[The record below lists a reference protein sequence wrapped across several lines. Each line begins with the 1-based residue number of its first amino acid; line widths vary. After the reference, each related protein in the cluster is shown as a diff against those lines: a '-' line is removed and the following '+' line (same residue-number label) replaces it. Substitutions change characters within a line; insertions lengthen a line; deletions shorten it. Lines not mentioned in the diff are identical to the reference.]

1 MVRLRRPS
9 LPTSVL
15 PKLGRS
21 LSGELTT
28 DRLLTLLAHLRL
40 LYAAPPQDGAAH
52 PDEETVQDWPYSRE
66 VEEDDGVD
74 PLHAHDAFERTW
86 AVNWLNL
93 VVKRG
98 EGWMAEADEV
108 GDEGEK
114 EVRARIVD
122 EAAQLVSLMSATSGA
137 SSRFSSSLAA
147 HLELTPVSR
156 SQRAAPSFVH
166 SSSQPASPT
175 PARKP
180 SPSSSRST
188 TASPRRSTR
197 PRSASSRGARPS
209 SSPA

>member
-21 LSGELTT
+21 LTGELTT
-28 DRLLTLLAHLRL
+28 DRLLTLIAHLRL
-40 LYAAPPQDGAAH
+40 LYAAPQDGAAH
-52 PDEETVQDWPYSRE
+52 PDEEAVQDWPYSSE

-98 EGWMAEADEV
+98 EEWMQEAEDM
-108 GDEGEK
+108 GDDQEK
-114 EVRARIVD
+114 EVRARIVE

-137 SSRFSSSLAA
+137 L
-147 HLELTPVSR
+147 
-156 SQRAAPSFVH
+156 
-166 SSSQPASPT
+166 SP
-175 PARKP
+175 P
-180 SPSSSRST
+180 
-188 TASPRRSTR
+188 
-197 PRSASSRGARPS
+197 SRGEVAEG
-209 SSPA
+209 